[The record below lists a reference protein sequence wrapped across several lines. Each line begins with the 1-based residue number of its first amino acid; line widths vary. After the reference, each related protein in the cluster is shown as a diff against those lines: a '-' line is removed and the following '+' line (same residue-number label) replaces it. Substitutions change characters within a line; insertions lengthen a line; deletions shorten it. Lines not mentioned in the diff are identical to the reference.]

1 MGKLKNKLEKK
12 LGPDAKELD
21 MRFGL
26 HSGPVTA
33 GVIRG
38 ERPRFQL

>member
-1 MGKLKNKLEKK
+1 MQRVKRKLGKK
-12 LGPDAKELD
+12 LGPDAADLD

-38 ERPRFQL
+38 KNPRFQL